1 MLMTFMAALV
11 PVLLG
16 ALLRPQL
23 TPRTPPPRLSAT
35 SSRSVAHGVLLR
47 CFKDDAFADRALS
60 SALSK
65 SSLAGA
71 DRALAAEIVYGV
83 LRHGRALDFALTQ
96 LTSLERASL
105 PTTLAL
111 RVGAYELMHL
121 RTPEYAAVN
130 EAVSLV
136 KPEAQRRFVNGVL
149 RTLARRRD
157 SLAQPTANA
166 SVSELSA
173 LAIRTTTPEWL
184 LRELLET
191 FGNRLDEVEAWAL
204 ATQQRPPLTLRV
216 NRLRASPTELSASL
230 RSVGATI
237 AEGMPLEGSLIV
249 EAGAGEV
256 SALPGF
262 DQGAFSVQDIGAQ
275 CVAWLAAPPPDGI
288 TLDLCAAPG
297 GKTAH
302 LAELMGDRGEIIS
315 VELHE
320 RKAALVRETCA
331 RLGLSCVRVVAA
343 DASNATVLRELL
355 AMHAGPRLAD
365 CVVVDAPCSGMGT
378 LRRNPEHRYRVDDP
392 SRLAGLCALQDRLL
406 DAGACCVR
414 PGGTLT
420 FSVCSPLRAETTERV
435 AAFLRRHPHEF
446 ERVPVEE
453 DGPLAPFAAEDEHGA
468 RTCVRTWT
476 HLHPADSHFACKL
489 RRRSLQSP

>member
-1 MLMTFMAALV
+1 
-11 PVLLG
+11 
-16 ALLRPQL
+16 
-23 TPRTPPPRLSAT
+23 
-35 SSRSVAHGVLLR
+35 LR

-191 FGNRLDEVEAWAL
+191 CGNRLDEVEAWAL
-204 ATQQRPPLTLRV
+204 ATQQRPPLALRV

-237 AEGMPLEGSLIV
+237 AEGMPLSW
-249 EAGAGEV
+249 
-256 SALPGF
+256 F
-262 DQGAFSVQDIGAQ
+262 QDNMNMIG
-275 CVAWLAAPPPDGI
+275 
-288 TLDLCAAPG
+288 
-297 GKTAH
+297 H
-302 LAELMGDRGEIIS
+302 
-315 VELHE
+315 
-320 RKAALVRETCA
+320 
-331 RLGLSCVRVVAA
+331 
-343 DASNATVLRELL
+343 
-355 AMHAGPRLAD
+355 
-365 CVVVDAPCSGMGT
+365 DAPC
-378 LRRNPEHRYRVDDP
+378 
-392 SRLAGLCALQDRLL
+392 
-406 DAGACCVR
+406 
-414 PGGTLT
+414 
-420 FSVCSPLRAETTERV
+420 
-435 AAFLRRHPHEF
+435 
-446 ERVPVEE
+446 
-453 DGPLAPFAAEDEHGA
+453 
-468 RTCVRTWT
+468 
-476 HLHPADSHFACKL
+476 K
-489 RRRSLQSP
+489 